1 MAPGRGFFVHI
12 KSSDSHFC
20 EVMEKMQ
27 EALSIVYSCYN
38 ELREMGI
45 LTIEEAPSKDDSAQ
59 ED

>member
-1 MAPGRGFFVHI
+1 
-12 KSSDSHFC
+12 
-20 EVMEKMQ
+20 MQ